1 MLQNEQTAALVK
13 RAKKGD
19 REAMSELYKQTCQRT
34 YRTILGLVRDDETA
48 RDLTQDTYVAAFSG
62 LQKLEDPERFQPWLI
77 STAVHKSKNHLRRS
91 RPVLFTEL
99 EDAAQPE
106 QAPDLSPESSPEVS
120 LERKETARI
129 VNELLG
135 DLSESQRLAVELYY
149 YDQLTTTEIA
159 RSLEIPQSTVK
170 TQLHYAR
177 KKLEAGLR
185 RLQEAGVELG
195 GLTAA
200 GCFGFM
206 RSMEPEPVLP
216 PRQAEEIL
224 SRVLPRLP
232 KHVAAKT
239 GAQLF
244 KGVLGKIALSAA
256 AVAVVGGA
264 VAGGIA
270 MSKNRGRGD
279 LGDVRPVKT
288 TEPTAVVE
296 TLEELNG
303 PFSADYEDLW
313 TVLENDYPLL
323 PYLAGLG
330 MDLNAIKL
338 EYGRQAAQASTVEE
352 YMAVL
357 TRLLENRLKMTG
369 GLRLVQPYQYQAY
382 YYGFM
387 SELPDPEA
395 EAERA
400 AAVAPW
406 RAVLTDDGLSE
417 AYSAPDVSGYSE
429 TAQSTYA
436 PSVRWYKDEKAIHI
450 HFYVG
455 YDEERDR
462 DLVEKVLARYPEAEN
477 LILDLRDCKGGS
489 TEYWNSTVIEPL
501 GGSWEFSLRGYF
513 RGAPEITP
521 FYESLNC
528 ADVSELENVPAWV
541 RELGLDKAYVEQV
554 QIDTGKP
561 ASELKLWVLTNSRTS
576 SAAVWL
582 PAFAQATGWAV
593 VIGEH
598 TSTSEGLSFQPV
610 LVRLPKS
617 GLLIEFTEAVETPR
631 GDLQS
636 VTGIIPDYECDSNDA
651 LDTCLALIAPG
662 GVSRTNQYGAPDNNS
677 SHTD

>member
-19 REAMSELYKQTCQRT
+19 REAMSELYKQTCQRI

-129 VNELLG
+129 VNKLLG

-270 MSKNRGRGD
+270 VSKNRGRGD

-296 TLEELNG
+296 TVEEPDG

-330 MDLNAIKL
+330 MDLDAIKL

-369 GLRLVQPYQYQAY
+369 GLRLVLPSMYQAY

-417 AYSAPDVSGYSE
+417 VYAAPEISGYSD

-436 PSVRWYKDEKAIHI
+436 PSVRWYKDEKAIQI
-450 HFYVG
+450 HFYMS
-455 YDEERDR
+455 YDEERDK

-501 GGSWEFSLRGYF
+501 GGSWEVSLRGYY
-513 RGAPEITP
+513 RGAPEIAP

-541 RELGLDKAYVEQV
+541 RELDLDKAYVEQV

-576 SAAVWL
+576 AAAVWL
-582 PAFAQATGWAV
+582 PAFAQATGWAT

-617 GLLIEFTEAVETPR
+617 GLLIEFSEAVETPR
-631 GDLQS
+631 GDLQN
-636 VTGIIPDYECDSNDA
+636 VTGIVPDYECNSNDA
-651 LDTCLALIAPG
+651 LDTCLELIAPG
-662 GVSRTNQYGAPDNNS
+662 GEGTTSQYGAPDNNS